1 MKPLWKW
8 ILIILALLLLTV
20 GGVLWYYRR
29 NWKPILETKLKEEV
43 HKSSNG
49 LYTLTYDDLDLNI
62 GLGNVTLRQVEL
74 IPDSA
79 IYQQMIMNQSA
90 PDNRFHIKL
99 KALKIRRFSLWDV
112 LRSKQLY
119 IKSIFLEEPEIH
131 LMSEQHAFND
141 TLSTEPKKTLYESI
155 ENIFTSVNV
164 RDVQLDNVKFTYSK
178 LDAGKSSG
186 VELNKVTVKIHDV
199 LVDKTSI
206 GDSSRLFYT
215 KMIDVHV
222 PGFEYD
228 LSDGFYKLKFDD
240 LSINTKDQ
248 NLLLTKFAYEP
259 KMAKSAFFKQKNRN
273 ITMTILKFDTLRL
286 EHLDFKQLLE
296 DRKTIASS
304 VELKNG
310 IVDLSND
317 KRYPKYPKN
326 KIGRSPHQQLMKL
339 NSLIRL
345 DTVFV
350 DNVTV
355 TYHEFSAKY
364 GKEGSISF
372 NNAKGNLTNVTNDT
386 SVLKKDKF
394 MRADLSAKI
403 MNSGSLHAKFGFDML
418 SKDGYH
424 TYKGSVGAMN
434 ATAFNRIL
442 KPLLNVELA
451 SGNMKKVTFDME
463 GTDHRNWG
471 DFRFDY
477 NNLKIN
483 LLNEQE
489 KGKAQTAKKIV
500 SFLVNQIIIN
510 DSNPDANEI
519 YHVGKINYKR
529 DPEHT
534 FFKTLW
540 QSLLDGIKQTAGIS
554 PEREARLTG
563 TAAKAQEAVK
573 ESNSA
578 VNKTKGF
585 IRGIFKK
592 KDKPK
597 NDDEK

>member
-1 MKPLWKW
+1 MNLIWKW
-8 ILIILALLLLTV
+8 ILIILALLFLVV
-20 GGVLWYYRR
+20 GGVVWYYGR
-29 NWKPILETKLKEEV
+29 NWKPILEAKIKEVV
-43 HKSSNG
+43 HNSSNG
-49 LYTLTYDDLDLNI
+49 LYTLAYDDLDLNI
-62 GLGNVTLRQVEL
+62 GLGNVTLREVEL

-79 IYQQMIMNQSA
+79 IYQQMIVDQSA
-90 PDNRFHIKL
+90 PDSRFHIKL
-99 KALKIRRFSLWDV
+99 KALKIRRFSLLDV
-112 LRSKQLY
+112 LRSRQLY
-119 IKSIFLEEPEIH
+119 IKSIFLEQPEIH
-131 LMSEQHAFND
+131 VMSEQHAFND
-141 TLSTEPKKTLYESI
+141 TVSTEPKKTLYESI
-155 ENIFTSVNV
+155 EDIFTSVNV
-164 RDVQLDNVKFTYSK
+164 RDVQLDDVKFTYSK
-178 LDAGKSSG
+178 IDSGKSSG
-186 VELNKVTVKIHDV
+186 VELNKVTIKVHDV

-206 GDSSRLFYT
+206 SDSTRLFYA

-228 LSDGFYKLKFDD
+228 LPDGFYKLKFDD
-240 LSINTKDQ
+240 LSINTRDQ

-273 ITMTILKFDTLRL
+273 ITMAILKFDTLRL
-286 EHLDFKQLLE
+286 ENLDFKAFLE
-296 DRKTIASS
+296 NGKTIASS
-304 VELKNG
+304 VQLKNG

-326 KIGRSPHQQLMKL
+326 KIGHSPHQKLMKL

-345 DTVFV
+345 DTVLV
-350 DNVTV
+350 DNVTI
-355 TYHEFSAKY
+355 TYYEFSAKY
-364 GKEGSISF
+364 GREGSISF
-372 NNAKGNLTNVTNDT
+372 DNARGNLTNVTNDT
-386 SVLKKDKF
+386 LALQKDKF

-403 MNSGSLHAKFGFDML
+403 MNSGNLQAKFGFDML
-418 SKDGYH
+418 SKNGYH

-434 ATAFNRIL
+434 AIAFNRIL
-442 KPLLNVELA
+442 RPLLNVELA

-477 NNLKIN
+477 DNLKIS

-489 KGKAQTAKKIV
+489 KGQAQTSKKII

-519 YHVGKINYKR
+519 YHIGKINYKR

-554 PEREARLTG
+554 PEREARLMG
-563 TAAKAQEAVK
+563 TATKAQDVVK

-592 KDKPK
+592 K
-597 NDDEK
+597 

>member
-1 MKPLWKW
+1 MKPIWKW
-8 ILIILALLLLTV
+8 ILIILALLLLAV
-20 GGVLWYYRR
+20 GGVVWYYGR
-29 NWKPILETKLKEEV
+29 NWKPILETKLKEVV
-43 HKSSNG
+43 HNSSNG

-62 GLGNVTLRQVEL
+62 GLGNVTLREVEL

-79 IYQQMIMNQSA
+79 IYQQMIVEKSA

-99 KALKIRRFSLWDV
+99 KALKIRRFGLWDV
-112 LRSKQLY
+112 LRNRQLS
-119 IKSIFLEEPEIH
+119 IKSIVLEQPEIH
-131 LMSEQHAFND
+131 LTSEKHAFND
-141 TLSTEPKKTLYESI
+141 TVSTEPKKTLYESI
-155 ENIFTSVNV
+155 EDIFTSVNV
-164 RDVQLDNVKFTYSK
+164 RDVQLDDVKFTYSK
-178 LDAGKSSG
+178 IDSGKTSG
-186 VELNKVTVKIHDV
+186 IELNRVTIKVHDV

-206 GDSSRLFYT
+206 DDSTRLFYT

-222 PGFEYD
+222 PGFEYE
-228 LSDGFYKLKFDD
+228 LPDGFYKLKFDD

-286 EHLDFKQLLE
+286 ENLDFKELIDNQ
-296 DRKTIASS
+296 KTIAASAQ
-304 VELKNG
+304 LKNG

-317 KRYPKYPKN
+317 RRYPKYPKN

-345 DTVFV
+345 DTVLV
-350 DNVTV
+350 DNVTI

-364 GKEGSISF
+364 GREGSISF
-372 NNAKGNLTNVTNDT
+372 NHARGNLTNVTNDT
-386 SVLKKDKF
+386 LALAKDKF

-403 MNSGSLHAKFGFDML
+403 MNSGRLHAKFGFDML
-418 SKDGYH
+418 STNGYH

-451 SGNMKKVTFDME
+451 SGNMKKVTFNME
-463 GTDHRNWG
+463 GTDYRNWG

-477 NNLKIN
+477 DNLKIR
-483 LLNEQE
+483 LLNEQK
-489 KGKAQTAKKIV
+489 KGEAQTSKKVI
-500 SFLVNQIIIN
+500 SFFVNQIIIN

-519 YHVGKINYKR
+519 YHIGKINYKR

-554 PEREARLTG
+554 PEREARLMG
-563 TAAKAQEAVK
+563 TAAKAQDAVK

-578 VNKTKGF
+578 VNKTKSF

-592 KDKPK
+592 KEKSEDS
-597 NDDEK
+597 DEK

>member
-1 MKPLWKW
+1 MNLIWKW
-8 ILIILALLLLTV
+8 ILIILALLFLV
-20 GGVLWYYRR
+20 MGGVVWYYGR
-29 NWKPILETKLKEEV
+29 NWKPILEAKIKEVV
-43 HKSSNG
+43 HNSSNG
-49 LYTLTYDDLDLNI
+49 LYTLAYGDLDLNI
-62 GLGNVTLRQVEL
+62 GLGNVTLHEVEL

-79 IYQQMIMNQSA
+79 IYQQMIVDQSA

-99 KALKIRRFSLWDV
+99 KVLKIRRFSLWDV
-112 LRSKQLY
+112 LRSRQLY
-119 IKSIFLEEPEIH
+119 IKSIFLEQPEIH
-131 LMSEQHAFND
+131 LMSERHAFND
-141 TLSTEPKKTLYESI
+141 TVSTEPKKTLYESI
-155 ENIFTSVNV
+155 EDIFTSVNV
-164 RDVQLDNVKFTYSK
+164 RDVQLDDVKFTYSK
-178 LDAGKSSG
+178 IDSGKSSG
-186 VELNKVTVKIHDV
+186 VELNKVTIKVHDV

-206 GDSSRLFYT
+206 SDSTRLFYT

-228 LSDGFYKLKFDD
+228 LPDGFYKLKFDD
-240 LSINTKDQ
+240 LSINTRDQ

-273 ITMTILKFDTLRL
+273 ITMAILKFDTLRL
-286 EHLDFKQLLE
+286 ENLDFKAFL
-296 DRKTIASS
+296 DNGKTIASS
-304 VELKNG
+304 VQLKNG

-326 KIGRSPHQQLMKL
+326 KIGHSPHQKLMKL

-345 DTVFV
+345 DTVLV
-350 DNVTV
+350 DNVTI
-355 TYHEFSAKY
+355 TYYEFSAKY
-364 GKEGSISF
+364 GREGSISF
-372 NNAKGNLTNVTNDT
+372 DNARGNLTNVTNDT
-386 SVLKKDKF
+386 LALQKDKF

-403 MNSGSLHAKFGFDML
+403 MNSGNLQAKFGFDML
-418 SKDGYH
+418 SKNGYH

-442 KPLLNVELA
+442 RPLLNVELA

-477 NNLKIN
+477 DNLKIS

-489 KGKAQTAKKIV
+489 KGQAQTSKRII
-500 SFLVNQIIIN
+500 SFFVNQIIIN

-519 YHVGKINYKR
+519 YHIGKINYKR

-534 FFKTLW
+534 FFKTIW

-554 PEREARLTG
+554 PEREARLMG
-563 TAAKAQEAVK
+563 TATKAQDVVK

-592 KDKPK
+592 K
-597 NDDEK
+597 